1 MLIFLFLSSES
12 WYVFHIITPFSLLI
26 VSFSEIGYLRYL
38 PNFTIIF
45 NLFILSKVLLFSFI
59 LYNTPA
65 SIEAYFKKIADSI
78 RGAKSAYIHTIPDPY
93 FYLEKKYPDLR
104 MREFLP
110 GQLPVIDKESFEKT
124 IKSQDAFIFYE
135 EALVNPLI
143 LSYLQNN
150 SELFQ
155 KKEIKLETN
164 KKQGLN
170 LKAII
175 YLKK

>member
-1 MLIFLFLSSES
+1 
-12 WYVFHIITPFSLLI
+12 
-26 VSFSEIGYLRYL
+26 
-38 PNFTIIF
+38 
-45 NLFILSKVLLFSFI
+45 
-59 LYNTPA
+59 
-65 SIEAYFKKIADSI
+65 
-78 RGAKSAYIHTIPDPY
+78 
-93 FYLEKKYPDLR
+93 